1 MMAGERTLPQ
11 PQALGVRQGVSA
23 GRRIRDRLSVV
34 LAALSVLAAMLPLG
48 SILLWVARQGLG
60 AINWE
65 FLTQPPRP
73 VGEPGGGM
81 ANAIVGTVQLVT
93 AAGLMAVPVGVMA
106 GVYLS
111 EFGNTRLAEWVRAL
125 TDALTGVPSIVVG
138 IFAYAVVVRPM
149 GHFSGWAGSFA
160 LAVLMLP
167 LVVRTTEEMVRLV
180 PHSIREASLALG
192 IPLWRTVLRVVLPAA
207 WPGILTGVLLAL
219 ARVAGETAPLLFT
232 VLGNNHWHRSF
243 NEPIAALPLQIYA
256 YAKSPYEEWHRQA
269 WGAALVLVALVLLTS
284 ILARLATSR
293 RVGRGVR
300 R

>member
-160 LAVLMLP
+160 LA
-167 LVVRTTEEMVRLV
+167 
-180 PHSIREASLALG
+180 
-192 IPLWRTVLRVVLPAA
+192 
-207 WPGILTGVLLAL
+207 
-219 ARVAGETAPLLFT
+219 
-232 VLGNNHWHRSF
+232 
-243 NEPIAALPLQIYA
+243 
-256 YAKSPYEEWHRQA
+256 
-269 WGAALVLVALVLLTS
+269 
-284 ILARLATSR
+284 
-293 RVGRGVR
+293 
-300 R
+300 